1 MINLFKHQKQVLLE
15 NPPRILLAHSTGT
28 GKTLTG
34 ISLAEKNAG
43 TVLVVVPKMLKE
55 KWARDIKA
63 HGKNAVYTIY
73 SKEEFKKYAKI
84 LRKFDCVLIDEAH
97 YFAGLKSQLY
107 KSMAWYMKKYDIQF
121 RYLLTATPYLSSP
134 LNILALARL
143 LGYDWNYK
151 AFVNR
156 FFWQIQMGHRVIMKP
171 KPGIEADIASLVA
184 KIGNI
189 VDMEEIVDVPEQTH
203 VLITFPLS
211 EEQKLA
217 KQEYAY
223 TESTHIEQ
231 WTTEHQIE
239 NGFVYTNGTDFK
251 MIENTEKIAYL
262 GILIK
267 KHKKLAIFC
276 RYKAQIEMVKY
287 LIQANKPVFELHG
300 DIKNRDEVIRQAN
313 ESKECVIIIQSACSV
328 GYELPTFDTIV
339 FLSLSFSY
347 TDTTQAMG
355 RFLRINNLHENNFIF
370 LITEGVDQAV
380 YDSFLGKRDFD
391 WAIYGKK
398 TKTI

>member
-1 MINLFKHQKQVLLE
+1 VELQD
-15 NPPRILLAHSTGT
+15 RYCS
-28 GKTLTG
+28 
-34 ISLAEKNAG
+34 SYEKNSDRSRWLFSSIIKKARTRQKEKQSFETIRVESIQIQESRG
-43 TVLVVVPKMLKE
+43 DEGFTVYNLEVSGHPSYVVEGVLV
-55 KWARDIKA
+55 
-63 HGKNAVYTIY
+63 HN
-73 SKEEFKKYAKI
+73 
-84 LRKFDCVLIDEAH
+84 CH
-97 YFAGLKSQLY
+97 YFAGLKSQLH
-107 KSMAWYMKKYDIQF
+107 KSMAWYMKKHDIQF